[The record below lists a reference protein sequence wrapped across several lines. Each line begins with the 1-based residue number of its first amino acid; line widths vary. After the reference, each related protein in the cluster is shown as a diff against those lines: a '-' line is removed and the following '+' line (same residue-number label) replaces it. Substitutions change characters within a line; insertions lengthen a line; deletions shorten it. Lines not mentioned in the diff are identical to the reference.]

1 VNLSGLTAGTLYNW
15 HVRANCSGVSGNYV
29 QANFT
34 TATPQVTCPGTY
46 DVGLNDNTAG
56 AVTIPLNTDVY
67 GLINVRGDNDY
78 YKFTIT
84 ISGTIIS
91 LTTLP
96 ADYQLALL
104 NSSGTTLLSST
115 NSGTTS
121 ETINT
126 AVAPGTYYARVYPKS
141 NGAFNAVSCYTLRV
155 QTGSGR
161 MNPELVQLL
170 ENKLFVYPNPA
181 GFEANLAFKSKVNG
195 NSVITVINQLGSV
208 VLKRTIP
215 VNEGDNIRRLDVS
228 SLASGM
234 YYIKMQSGS
243 EIQTAKIIITK

>member
-1 VNLSGLTAGTLYNW
+1 
-15 HVRANCSGVSGNYV
+15 
-29 QANFT
+29 
-34 TATPQVTCPGTY
+34 
-46 DVGLNDNTAG
+46 
-56 AVTIPLNTDVY
+56 
-67 GLINVRGDNDY
+67 LINVRGDNDH
-78 YKFTIT
+78 YKFIVTTGGTIT
-84 ISGTIIS
+84 IS

-104 NSSGTTLLSST
+104 DINGIILQSST
-115 NSGTTS
+115 NNGTAN
-121 ETINT
+121 ETINAT
-126 AVAPGTYYARVYPKS
+126 VVAGTYYARVYPKS
-141 NGAFNAVSCYTLRV
+141 NGAFNANSCYILTV
-155 QTGSGR
+155 QTGTATR

-208 VLKRTIP
+208 VLKRTIA
-215 VNEGDNIRRLDVS
+215 VYEGDNIRGLDVS